1 MLNLYL
7 MYVVL
12 VLFGDQ
18 EVFMALKKCYV
29 MELKCR

>member
-7 MYVVL
+7 MNVVL

-18 EVFMALKKCYV
+18 EVCMALKKCYV

>member
-7 MYVVL
+7 MNVVL

-18 EVFMALKKCYV
+18 EVVMALKKCYV